1 MLKLISLVTIQCFL
15 LTTSQVFLKKAL
27 VEFGKFHFSFDF
39 FKTVFTNLSFALS
52 GISIALATFIW
63 VYVLKKY
70 EFSLAYPLISLS
82 YVFGL
87 LAAYFIFHETIYW
100 TRWVGVFIILIGVFL
115 VVQK

>member
-1 MLKLISLVTIQCFL
+1 MLKLLSLVTIQCFL
-15 LTTSQVFLKKAL
+15 LTASQVFLKKAL
-27 VEFGKFHFSFDF
+27 IAFGKFHFTFEY

-52 GISIALATFIW
+52 GISVSLAMIIW

-70 EFSLAYPLISLS
+70 DFSLAYPLVSLS

-87 LAAYFIFHETIYW
+87 LASYFIFHETIYW
-100 TRWVGVFIILIGVFL
+100 TRWVGVLVILIGVFL

>member
-1 MLKLISLVTIQCFL
+1 MLKLLSLVTIQCFL
-15 LTTSQVFLKKAL
+15 LTASQVFLKKAL
-27 VEFGKFHFSFDF
+27 ITFGKFHFTFEY

-52 GISIALATFIW
+52 GISVSLAMIIW

-70 EFSLAYPLISLS
+70 DFSLAYPLVSLS

-87 LAAYFIFHETIYW
+87 LASYFIFHETIYW
-100 TRWVGVFIILIGVFL
+100 TRWVGVLVILIGVFL